1 MQLKILVIVIAKCQ
15 LLKQATN
22 TVVVV
27 VVVVVTGSGETVGC
41 TGSDW

>member
-1 MQLKILVIVIAKCQ
+1 MQLKILVIVIAECQ

-27 VVVVVTGSGETVGC
+27 VAVVTGSGETVGC